1 MKKQLYVISLL
12 ITFII
17 CYSCSRKEND
27 PNISKVEIQY
37 VFLYTTT
44 FINVDCDKFY
54 DYFSDSMDS
63 LTITDKKI
71 LSEFEKELSCLKLA
85 DSHYKSPDV
94 RIKMKV
100 FYKNHTEELCLDTF
114 VIERNGKLYLFS
126 DKFKKL
132 LNKVGV
138 IKELW

>member
-1 MKKQLYVISLL
+1 MRIQLCVISLL
-12 ITFII
+12 IIFI
-17 CYSCSRKEND
+17 CCSCSKKEHN
-27 PNISKVEIQY
+27 PNITKVEVHY

-44 FINVDCDKFY
+44 FTNVNCDKFY

-63 LTITDKKI
+63 MTITDKKV
-71 LSEFEKELSCLKLA
+71 LSEFQEELHCLKLA
-85 DSHYKSPDV
+85 NSNFKSPDV

-100 FYKNHTEELCLDTF
+100 FYENYIEELCLDTF
-114 VIERNGKLYLFS
+114 VIEKNGKLYIFS

-132 LNKVGV
+132 LHKEGI